1 MANFGHP
8 SITPHQRP
16 LIAMS
21 GKTVTHN
28 GTQTR
33 VVLRKTKISVGCS
46 DITPEALEYVLAEY
60 KKAFGDGEVVLQV
73 GVNNE

>member
-1 MANFGHP
+1 MHDYP
-8 SITPHQRP
+8 SNQPRRRP

-33 VVLRKTKISVGCS
+33 VVLRKKKISVGCS
-46 DITPEALEYVLAEY
+46 DITPEALEYVLNEY
-60 KKAFGDGEVVLQV
+60 KKAFGDGEVVLQA
-73 GVNNE
+73 GSNNE